1 MVEITHMGTTSTTLF
16 TNQKEVDRA
25 LQAAV
30 DKYNEIYSHH
40 PVVKHQRSRHQKG
53 KTQTPRKLRR
63 NR

>member
-16 TNQKEVDRA
+16 TNQKEVERA
-25 LQAAV
+25 IQAAI
-30 DKYNEIYSHH
+30 DKYNEIYCDH

>member
-1 MVEITHMGTTSTTLF
+1 MAKITRMETTSTPLF

-25 LQAAV
+25 IQAAV

-40 PVVKHQRSRHQKG
+40 PVVEHKRSRHTKS
-53 KTQTPRKLRR
+53 KTQAPRKLRW